1 MTLSFISILR
11 RLEFV
16 NSSVDNIRVLNWFQF
31 PLERNAEIFTV
42 TPSLTPSTTSSAL
55 LPVHLFMLSVFLP
68 SLRLTRPASLEL
80 GRGNSSQNT
89 PEYNP
94 QFSAKLQLAKTTP
107 MVRHRGSRR
116 EEPIKNTTL
125 VCKSNNLEVPG
136 GLRAHSKAGRDPTL
150 KILIIM
156 K

>member
-1 MTLSFISILR
+1 MTLSFTSILR
-11 RLEFV
+11 RPEFV

-89 PEYNP
+89 PEYSP
-94 QFSAKLQLAKTTP
+94 QFSAKLQLTKTTP

-116 EEPIKNTTL
+116 EESIKNTTWS
-125 VCKSNNLEVPG
+125 V
-136 GLRAHSKAGRDPTL
+136 KATTWRCPVG
-150 KILIIM
+150 
-156 K
+156 